1 MRDDGADV
9 HGGEEHRPMTDF
21 GTPGVISAFRGPFH
35 DGPPAEA
42 LEVVTPPLEKF
53 GFSEVRRMILTYVV
67 LTLCIMRSLAEWVLR
82 REGRSAAWAAAAG
95 AIDGFILLCPT
106 SVQPGQIKA
115 NAPATFPEPRPP
127 AAA

>member
-1 MRDDGADV
+1 
-9 HGGEEHRPMTDF
+9 MTDF

-67 LTLCIMRSLAEWVLR
+67 LTLCIMRSLAAWVLR
-82 REGRSAAWAAAAG
+82 REDRSAARAAADA
-95 AIDGFILLCPT
+95 AIDRFIVLGPT
-106 SVQPGQIKA
+106 FVKLGQIMA
-115 NAPATFPEPRPP
+115 SSSGLLPEPLPS
-127 AAA
+127 AAHRCIKAVTTFGADGG

>member
-82 REGRSAAWAAAAG
+82 REGRSAAR
-95 AIDGFILLCPT
+95 DRKST
-106 SVQPGQIKA
+106 SELQSLMRISYAVFCLK
-115 NAPATFPEPRPP
+115 
-127 AAA
+127 